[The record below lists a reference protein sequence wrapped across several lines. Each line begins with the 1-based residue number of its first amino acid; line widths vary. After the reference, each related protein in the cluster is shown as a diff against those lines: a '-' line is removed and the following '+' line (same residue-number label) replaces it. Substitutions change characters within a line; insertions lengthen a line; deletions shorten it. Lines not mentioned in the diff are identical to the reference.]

1 MAFTKWDGESLPPAL
16 KAHVLLLVLSLL
28 PTVVYIPY
36 SLSVVLHAALTVY
49 VGSWRSVKAEPPQ
62 ESMTHRDAMKFPIVG
77 SCVLFGLFLCFR
89 YIPKWLVNLLLS
101 GYITLLGAFAINAV
115 TLPFVN
121 QLFTEAT
128 RRKVLKLPSFPAV
141 PFVSKEPTPL
151 ELTVPELLL
160 CVPSLGLGVWY
171 ACTKHWVA
179 NNALGIAFSLLG
191 IESVSLGSFKTAATL
206 LSGLFVYDIFWVF
219 CTPVMV
225 SVAKNFDAPI
235 KLLFPRESLRALHT
249 AAAAGAAS
257 KPNFAM
263 LGLGDIVIP
272 GLFVALMLR
281 YDVQSNFKTSYFQ
294 SVFWGYVG
302 GLGTTIFVMNYFKAA
317 QPALLYIVPAVLL
330 TVAAH
335 AALRGEFS
343 SLWHY
348 QEDHVAQQ
356 EAEEAAAAGKAV
368 EPKKQQ

>member
-1 MAFTKWDGESLPPAL
+1 M
-16 KAHVLLLVLSLL
+16 KAHVLLLVLSVL

-36 SLSVVLHAALTVY
+36 SVSVVLHAALTVY
-49 VGSWRSVKAEPPQ
+49 VGSWRSIKAEPPQ
-62 ESMTHRDAMKFPIVG
+62 ESMTHKDAMKFPIVG

-89 YIPKWLVNLLLS
+89 YLPKWLVNLLLS

-115 TLPFVN
+115 ALPFVN
-121 QLFTEAT
+121 QLFSEAT
-128 RRKVLKLPSFPAV
+128 QKKVLKLPSIPAI

-160 CVPSLGLGVWY
+160 CFPSLALGVWY
-171 ACTKHWVA
+171 AYTKNWLA
-179 NNALGIAFSLLG
+179 NNALGLAFSLLG
-191 IESVSLGSFKTAATL
+191 IESVSLGSFKTAAIL

-225 SVAKNFDAPI
+225 SVAKNFEAPI
-235 KLLFPRESLRALHT
+235 KLLFPRESLRAMRA
-249 AAAAGAAS
+249 AAAAGATA

-281 YDVQSNFKTSYFQ
+281 YDAETNFKSNYFQ

-335 AALRGEFS
+335 AALRGEFGQV
-343 SLWHY
+343 WHF
-348 QEDHVAQQ
+348 QEDHVVQQ
-356 EAEEAAAAGKAV
+356 EAADAAAAAGK
-368 EPKKQQ
+368 EGEDKKEQ

>member
-1 MAFTKWDGESLPPAL
+1 
-16 KAHVLLLVLSLL
+16 LL
-28 PTVVYIPY
+28 
-36 SLSVVLHAALTVY
+36 
-49 VGSWRSVKAEPPQ
+49 Q
-62 ESMTHRDAMKFPIVG
+62 
-77 SCVLFGLFLCFR
+77 
-89 YIPKWLVNLLLS
+89 
-101 GYITLLGAFAINAV
+101 
-115 TLPFVN
+115 
-121 QLFTEAT
+121 
-128 RRKVLKLPSFPAV
+128 VLKLPSIPAI
-141 PFVSKEPTPL
+141 PLVSKEPTPL

-160 CVPSLGLGVWY
+160 CVPSLALGVWY
-171 ACTKHWVA
+171 AYTKHWLA
-179 NNALGIAFSLLG
+179 NNALGLAFSLLG
-191 IESVSLGSFKTAATL
+191 IESVSLGSFKTAAIL

-235 KLLFPRESLRALHT
+235 KLLFPRESLRAMRA
-249 AAAAGAAS
+249 AAAAGATT

-281 YDVQSNFKTSYFQ
+281 YDVESNFKSSYFQ

-343 SLWHY
+343 RLWHF

-356 EAEEAAAAGKAV
+356 EAEAAAAAAADKNG
-368 EPKKQQ
+368 EDKKEQ